1 MGERMNRMSIRN
13 FVLIILCA
21 GLSTATF
28 AQRKQITVAQDG
40 SGDFTTVQAALNTVP
55 ANNASRI
62 VIRIKKGTYKE
73 KLKLDSTQHFVTL
86 IGEDKASTILTYDD
100 YSGKEKPDG
109 TKLRTSTSGSFYI
122 FGNDFR
128 AENLTFENSAGRR
141 SGVPVGQAVA
151 AFVTGDRAVF
161 VNCRFLGNQDTL
173 YTGMPDHPGLRPD
186 ARQYYKDCYIEG
198 TVDFIFGSATA
209 VFDNCTIFS
218 KQKGPYVTAAATPE
232 GKPYGYVF
240 LNCTLTS
247 DAPPASVY
255 LGRPWRNFAKTVFIN
270 CTLGPHIR
278 PEGWHNWDKPDAEK
292 TTLYAEYQSKGP
304 GAAPASRVNWSKQL
318 TADEAK
324 QYKTDTIMAGSD
336 QWKPDGKATKIRF

>member
-1 MGERMNRMSIRN
+1 MLLKH
-13 FVLIILCA
+13 VILGIFFA
-21 GLSTATF
+21 GLSTVAV
-28 AQRKQITVAQDG
+28 AQRQQITVAQDG

-55 ANNASRI
+55 ANNSSRV
-62 VIRIKKGTYKE
+62 VIRIKKGIYKE

-86 IGEDKASTILTYDD
+86 IGEDKAATVLTYDD
-100 YSGKEKPDG
+100 YSGKVLPDG
-109 TKLRTSTSGSFYI
+109 SKLRTSTSGSFYI

-128 AENLTFENSAGRR
+128 AENLTFENTAGRR

-173 YTGMPDHPGLRPD
+173 YTGMPDNQEHRTD

-209 VFDNCTIFS
+209 VFDRCTIFS
-218 KQKGPYVTAAATPE
+218 KTNGPYVTAAATPE

-270 CTLGPHIR
+270 CQLGNHIR

-292 TTLYAEYQSKGP
+292 TAFYAEYQSKGP
-304 GAAPASRVNWSKQL
+304 GAVPASRVVWSKQL
-318 TADEAK
+318 TAQEAS
-324 QYKTDTIMAGSD
+324 QYKPSNILAGND
-336 QWKPDGKATKIRF
+336 QWKPDGKLTKIRF